1 MDNEELVSLRAIG
14 AAAWQWSNTKDFDGL
29 LDRAEWQLVE
39 AVESYRKIKAKQ
51 RKERE
56 SNGGDR

>member
-29 LDRAEWQLVE
+29 LDRAEWQLVQ
-39 AVESYRKIKAKQ
+39 AVESYRKIKVKQ
-51 RKERE
+51 KE
-56 SNGGDR
+56 GTGK

>member
-14 AAAWQWSNTKDFDGL
+14 EAAWQWSNTKDFDGL

-39 AVESYRKIKAKQ
+39 AVESYRKL
-51 RKERE
+51 R
-56 SNGGDR
+56 